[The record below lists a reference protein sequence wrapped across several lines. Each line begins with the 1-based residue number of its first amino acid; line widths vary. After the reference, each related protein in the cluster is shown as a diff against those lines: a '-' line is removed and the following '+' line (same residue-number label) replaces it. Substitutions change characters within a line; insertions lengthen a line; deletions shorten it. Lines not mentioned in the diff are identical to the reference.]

1 MIRRL
6 FCKLYFGLFLLLAR
20 YPKFIKIAL
29 LLAIAIPFAGLLATK
44 TYQGWDDDPDR
55 GAIAVNHGSA
65 DESYQTPEYLS
76 QGWNESDSLWFYNT
90 TQGSGLMPYDFLIA
104 LEQPDLDGSPGVDCE
119 RNNAKNNWFLCA
131 KNIDRLRYLPQRKT
145 VFNPDALPVGF
156 VKETYQNSDYVG
168 YTCAACHTGQVNFK
182 NPHEEVA
189 RALRIDGGP
198 AMADMVTFLKELQK
212 ALQQS
217 QSGAKNERFVET
229 VLNLKNDYSNAD
241 QINQDLQKWTDT
253 IALYNAVNNST
264 YQVGKIKK
272 KVEYGHARLD
282 AFGRIYNRVLQ
293 HVINKE
299 QLADTLKTLKSATD
313 RPLLTPQ
320 QIEMVLDGIDETIIG
335 DEGFVLIIKRLV
347 MPGPDYPDFSQTDLL
362 RFRNAVFN
370 PPNAPVSYPFLWDIA
385 QSDYVQW
392 NGLAGNAGPGPLGR
406 NAGEV
411 IGVFGILDWSD
422 DRSLL
427 SRLTGFSLSAFVSG
441 QDTKRKKIRFDSS
454 IDLFNLKRL
463 ESHLRSLTSPMWPFC
478 IGEENGSYYLPASVE
493 VKSAA
498 EDARPCNT
506 GDIKFDP
513 EKMKRGR
520 EIFVDTCQSCHE
532 LIDSRD
538 WDRKV
543 VANMS
548 QLKLA
553 GTDTAMAM
561 NSVSYKGKAGNFV
574 QTYQD
579 TGVGKIVVAEDAPV
593 VEILTAAT
601 RGVIATPDPDK
612 WWPRRTVE
620 WAYTLVMSIADNDI
634 KESIKRGIY
643 HPDTSSQPYASLQA
657 YKARSLNGIWSTAP
671 YLHNGSVPNLYE
683 LLLPA
688 RRSDDVDG
696 GRCEKYRQPV
706 FMVGS
711 RELDPLKVGF
721 KTEGYDGFKFETDI
735 RGNRNTGHEY
745 GACKMSDADRWAL
758 LEYLKSL

>member
-1 MIRRL
+1 MIRRF
-6 FCKLYFGLFLLLAR
+6 FCKLYFGLFLLIAR
-20 YPKFIKIAL
+20 FPKLLKYAL
-29 LLAIAIPFAGLLATK
+29 ILLIAIPLAGLFVTK
-44 TYQGWDDDPDR
+44 TYQSWDDDPDR
-55 GAIAVNHGSA
+55 GAVAIDHGSI

-76 QGWNESDSLWFYNT
+76 QGWDESGSLWFYNT
-90 TQGSGLMPYDFLIA
+90 TQGSGLLPYDFLLA
-104 LEQPDLDGSPGVDCE
+104 LEQPDLSSNPGVECE
-119 RNNAKNNWFLCA
+119 RNNAENSWFLCA
-131 KNIDRLRYLPQRKT
+131 NNIDRLRYLPQRKT

-156 VKETYQNSDYVG
+156 VKETYKDTDYVG

-182 NPHEEVA
+182 NPDEEVA

-212 ALQQS
+212 SLEQS
-217 QSGAKNERFVET
+217 QSGPKNERFVKT
-229 VLNLKNDYSNAD
+229 VLGLNNDFSTAEE
-241 QINQDLQKWTDT
+241 INRELQKWTDV

-264 YQVGKIKK
+264 YQVGKVKK

-293 HVINKE
+293 HVINKQ
-299 QLADTLKTLKSATD
+299 QLADTLKTLVSATD
-313 RPLLTPQ
+313 RPLLTPK

-335 DEGFVLIIKRLV
+335 DEGFVLILKRLV
-347 MPGPDYPDFSQTDLL
+347 MPGPDYPGFSQTDLL
-362 RFRNAVFN
+362 RFRDAVFN

-392 NGLAGNAGPGPLGR
+392 NGIAGNAGPGPLGR

-422 DRSLL
+422 DRSLF
-427 SRLTGFSLSAFVSG
+427 SRLTGFSLSAFISG

-463 ESHLRSLTSPMWPFC
+463 ESHLRSLTSPRWPFC
-478 IGEENGSYYLPASVE
+478 ISQENGSYYLPVGAEVASQTDD
-493 VKSAA
+493 S
-498 EDARPCNT
+498 RPCNA
-506 GDIKFDP
+506 GDMKFDP

-520 EIFVDTCQSCHE
+520 EVFVDKCQSCHE
-532 LIDSRD
+532 LIDPLD

-548 QLKLA
+548 HLKLA
-553 GTDTAMAM
+553 GTDSAMAM

-579 TGVGKIVVAEDAPV
+579 TAVGKIVVAEDAPV

-612 WWPRRTVE
+612 WWPRRIGE

-643 HPDTSSQPYASLQA
+643 HPDTTSQPYASLQA
-657 YKARSLNGIWSTAP
+657 YKARSLNGIWATAP

-688 RRSDDVDG
+688 RRSNDVDG
-696 GRCEKYRQPV
+696 GRCDKYRQPE

-711 RELDPLKVGF
+711 RELDPIKVGF
-721 KTEGYDGFKFETDI
+721 KVSGYEGFRFKTDI

-758 LEYLKSL
+758 LEYMKSL